1 MAVDIFLKLGDNNEG
16 EIDVLGWRW
25 GMSQSGH
32 PQRTLRRQGP

>member
-1 MAVDIFLKLGDNNEG
+1 MAVDIFLKLGDIKG

-32 PQRTLRRQGP
+32 PQRTLRR